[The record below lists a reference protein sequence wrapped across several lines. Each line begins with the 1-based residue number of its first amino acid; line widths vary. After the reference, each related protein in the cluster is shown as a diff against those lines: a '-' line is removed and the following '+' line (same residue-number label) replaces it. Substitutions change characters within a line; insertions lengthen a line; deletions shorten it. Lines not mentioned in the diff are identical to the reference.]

1 MDLFLIVDALVA
13 GCGIYC
19 FGQWLKLKQA
29 GHLVDSKI
37 IYPNG
42 CNAGNC
48 RDPEGYYAYIM
59 PRFLLFS
66 LVTFLSGLFATLNDL
81 LAFLPDMATLAANG
95 VFFLFIVYFGAV
107 ISRSYKRFFQ

>member
-1 MDLFLIVDALVA
+1 MAA
-13 GCGIYC
+13 TPET
-19 FGQWLKLKQA
+19 A
-29 GHLVDSKI
+29 
-37 IYPNG
+37 
-42 CNAGNC
+42 